1 MVKLNIVK
9 LEASLNLVLSRKS
22 WLSKQNAN
30 HLNLSRYQI
39 KAFDIHHYSDLV

>member
-22 WLSKQNAN
+22 WFIEVECQTLK
-30 HLNLSRYQI
+30 L
-39 KAFDIHHYSDLV
+39 K